1 MKKISIMIPCWNEE
15 ENIRQIVETV
25 KGILE
30 TELQNYDYEIVII
43 DNKSIDN
50 TREIVRK
57 LCKENHKIKAI
68 FNVKNFGQFNSPFY
82 GLMQC
87 NGDCVIPIAAD
98 FQDPVELIP
107 DMVHKWEDGH
117 KVICMIKSQSEENK
131 IMYFLRD
138 MYYKIIQKMSSVK
151 QIKQFTGFGLYDKSF
166 IEILKQL
173 KDATPFIRGIIAEYA
188 PDHYDME
195 FTQPK
200 RKAGKSSNNFMSL
213 YDAAILSFTS
223 YTNCLRIATFMGFLS
238 SIISFAMGIIYLI
251 MKLIN
256 WSGFDAGTAPMLI
269 AIFFLGGV
277 ILLFMGMLGEYVISM
292 NKRVINRPLVLVEEK
307 SCT

>member
-173 KDATPFIRGIIAEYA
+173 
-188 PDHYDME
+188 
-195 FTQPK
+195 
-200 RKAGKSSNNFMSL
+200 
-213 YDAAILSFTS
+213 
-223 YTNCLRIATFMGFLS
+223 
-238 SIISFAMGIIYLI
+238 
-251 MKLIN
+251 
-256 WSGFDAGTAPMLI
+256 
-269 AIFFLGGV
+269 
-277 ILLFMGMLGEYVISM
+277 
-292 NKRVINRPLVLVEEK
+292 PL
-307 SCT
+307 

>member
-107 DMVHKWEDGH
+107 DMVHK
-117 KVICMIKSQSEENK
+117 
-131 IMYFLRD
+131 
-138 MYYKIIQKMSSVK
+138 
-151 QIKQFTGFGLYDKSF
+151 
-166 IEILKQL
+166 
-173 KDATPFIRGIIAEYA
+173 
-188 PDHYDME
+188 
-195 FTQPK
+195 
-200 RKAGKSSNNFMSL
+200 
-213 YDAAILSFTS
+213 
-223 YTNCLRIATFMGFLS
+223 MGR
-238 SIISFAMGIIYLI
+238 
-251 MKLIN
+251 
-256 WSGFDAGTAPMLI
+256 WT
-269 AIFFLGGV
+269 
-277 ILLFMGMLGEYVISM
+277 
-292 NKRVINRPLVLVEEK
+292 
-307 SCT
+307 

>member
-188 PDHYDME
+188 PCL
-195 FTQPK
+195 
-200 RKAGKSSNNFMSL
+200 L
-213 YDAAILSFTS
+213 YTSPSPRDA
-223 YTNCLRIATFMGFLS
+223 
-238 SIISFAMGIIYLI
+238 
-251 MKLIN
+251 
-256 WSGFDAGTAPMLI
+256 
-269 AIFFLGGV
+269 
-277 ILLFMGMLGEYVISM
+277 
-292 NKRVINRPLVLVEEK
+292 
-307 SCT
+307 